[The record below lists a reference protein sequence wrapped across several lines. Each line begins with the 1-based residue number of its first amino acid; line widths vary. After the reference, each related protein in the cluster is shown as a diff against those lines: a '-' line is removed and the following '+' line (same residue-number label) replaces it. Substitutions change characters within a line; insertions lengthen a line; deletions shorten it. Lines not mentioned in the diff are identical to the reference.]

1 MEENEKAE
9 QTEAEKIVA
18 GYRAKYGERVEKV
31 LAEVLGEIKLE
42 MDGDAMAL
50 LHEQLTVATKII
62 RERLSEGQVV
72 QWPPPSDNKTG
83 AQARQ

>member
-1 MEENEKAE
+1 MEENEKPE
-9 QTEAEKIVA
+9 QTEAEKIVGA
-18 GYRAKYGERVEKV
+18 YRAKYGERVEQV
-31 LAEVLGEIKLE
+31 LAEVLGEIKYE

-72 QWPPPSDNKTG
+72 QWPPPSDDKAG
-83 AQARQ
+83 SQVGQ